1 MMDARVLFWE
11 IMDFWEQWPKELL
24 AIIDWNQNSWITL
37 RIQMVVETIFWGNYG
52 FLGAL
57 TDGSRQDQLWETIA
71 RLIAAKSLVRYM
83 YVYYTYI

>member
-1 MMDARVLFWE
+1 MAGVFFWE

-24 AIIDWNQNSWITL
+24 AIVDWNQNSWITF
-37 RIQMVVETIFWGNYG
+37 RIQMVVETIFWGKYG

-57 TDGSRQDQLWETIA
+57 TDGSRQYQLWETIA

-83 YVYYTYI
+83 YVYYTYT